1 LRRTCIGGA
10 GKKEDFAMILGMSLA
25 AFTQFHVLLSLIGI
39 VSGIV
44 VALAMLSA
52 HRLPVLTAMFLL
64 TTVATSVTGFMFHF
78 ASFGP
83 PEVIG
88 VISLAALGAAIFA
101 LYVQKLAGAW
111 RWIYVATAMFAL
123 YLNVFVGVV
132 QAFQKV
138 AFFHALAPT
147 QKEPPFAVAQGIV
160 LIAFIALG
168 IAAAKSFRPMS
179 GAAVPA

>member
-1 LRRTCIGGA
+1 
-10 GKKEDFAMILGMSLA
+10 MILGMSLA

-39 VSGIV
+39 VSGLV
-44 VALAMLSA
+44 VALAMLGA
-52 HRLPVLTAMFLL
+52 NRLPVLTAIFLL
-64 TTVATSVTGFMFHF
+64 TTAATSATGFMFHF

-88 VISLAALGAAIFA
+88 VISLVALGVAILA
-101 LYVQKLAGAW
+101 LYSYKLAGAW
-111 RWIYVATAMFAL
+111 RWIYVAAAMFAL

-138 AFFHALAPT
+138 PFFHGLAPT
-147 QKEPPFAVAQGIV
+147 QKEPPFAVVQGIV

-168 IAAAKSFRPMS
+168 IATAKKFRPMS
-179 GAAVPA
+179 SSGGGAAAPA